1 MRLFIILIS
10 LMLVFGCV
18 AEPVEGQPDVDST
31 SAPTTGDRTAD
42 VSLPADDS
50 GETEQYVPS
59 SAPTELIQPSDL
71 QYLGAFRLPEGS
83 GGSNWGYSGYA
94 MTFYPDGDA
103 SGPDDGFPGS
113 LYAVG
118 HDHHQM
124 VSEISIPKPVI
135 GSLESMSTAT
145 TLRPFTDITNGMF
158 GYLEI
163 PRAGLEY
170 LPAQGQQT
178 SGKLYF
184 SWGQHFEFEQMPTHG
199 MVELDFSNT
208 KGPWHFGEYTSYA
221 TNDYI
226 FEIPESWAAANTPGK
241 RLASG
246 RFRDG
251 LWSGRGPAL
260 FAYGPWN
267 DDQAANSTLNVTP
280 LLLYGTQN
288 PGAVEIVSDQS
299 VAMTNFSESDEWS
312 GGAWLASDNK
322 SAVIFVGTK
331 ALGKTWYG
339 FSNGVVYPI
348 SGDPEEVYPEVP
360 DWPHDNRGW
369 WSDDIS
375 ARIIF
380 YDPADLAKVASGEM
394 ETYEPQPYAMLDID
408 DYLLDPGYDYE
419 RGKRYLV
426 GACAFDRENGIL
438 YVMER
443 LADEDKSVVHAW
455 KI

>member
-1 MRLFIILIS
+1 MRFFILLFS

-18 AEPVEGQPDVDST
+18 GGQTPQDTANPAHDIATGADQPPASNVSANPAPYAPSSQAAELLQPD
-31 SAPTTGDRTAD
+31 
-42 VSLPADDS
+42 
-50 GETEQYVPS
+50 
-59 SAPTELIQPSDL
+59 DL
-71 QYLGAFRLPEGS
+71 HYLGAFRLPGPS
-83 GGSNWGYSGYA
+83 GGSNWEYSGYA
-94 MTFYPDGDA
+94 MTFYPDGDPG
-103 SGPDDGFPGS
+103 GPDDGYPGS
-113 LYAVG
+113 LYAIG
-118 HDHHQM
+118 HDHQQM
-124 VSEISIPKPVI
+124 VSEISIPEPVI
-135 GSLESMSTAT
+135 GSPESMNTAT

-170 LPAQGQQT
+170 LPAQGNQT

-199 MVELDFSNT
+199 MADLDLTNT
-208 KGPWHFGEYTSYA
+208 EGPWYFGEYTSYA

-267 DDQAANSTLNVTP
+267 DNLSPNSTLSATP

-288 PGAVEIVSDQS
+288 PGAVEIESGQS
-299 VAMTNFSESDEWS
+299 TAMANFSESDEWS
-312 GGAWLASDNK
+312 GGAWLTSGNK

-331 ALGKTWYG
+331 GLGNTWYG
-339 FSNGVVYPI
+339 FSNGVVYPT
-348 SGDPEEVYPEVP
+348 SGDPGESYPEVP
-360 DWPHDNRGW
+360 DWPHDSRGW
-369 WSDDIS
+369 WSEGVS

-380 YDPADLAKVASGEM
+380 YDPADLAKVASGAM
-394 ETYEPQPYAMLDID
+394 ETYEPQPYAMLDVD
-408 DYLLDPGYDYE
+408 DFLLDPGYDFE
-419 RGKRYLV
+419 MGKRYLV
-426 GACAFDRENGIL
+426 GACAFDRENGVL
-438 YVMER
+438 YIMER
-443 LADEDKSVVHAW
+443 QADGDKSVVHAW
-455 KI
+455 KVG